1 MMQGSHRS
9 TDRFAVVEPRQ
20 IHGSVGPADPETL
33 GPKVL
38 ELAGVLQTTL
48 ELEQQIALFAKHIQ
62 VNLEIDG
69 LEYQNDDLN
78 QQYRFGNTA
87 THRATYDL
95 ELQDQRL
102 GSLRFFRELPF
113 TNKELRL
120 LENLLCGL
128 VYPLRNALTYLTA
141 LQLASHDPLTGVQN
155 RLALENSL
163 QREVELAH
171 RQQAPLSML
180 VIDAD
185 HFKRFNDE
193 YGHAFGDDVLRAL
206 AGAFNATVRRSDL
219 LFRYGGEE
227 FVIIASHTNREG
239 AALLAERI
247 RAAASAIET
256 ISGRDIELS
265 VSVGVAEL
273 AEGETAHELFER
285 ADHAV
290 YQAKEKGR
298 NCVVVA

>member
-1 MMQGSHRS
+1 MQGTNQS
-9 TDRFAVVEPRQ
+9 TGRFAVVEPRQ
-20 IHGSVGPADPETL
+20 VHGSVGPADPETL
-33 GPKVL
+33 GPRVL
-38 ELAGVLQTTL
+38 ELASVLQTTL
-48 ELEQQIALFAKHIQ
+48 ELEQQIGLFAKHLQ
-62 VNLEIDG
+62 TNLEIDG

-78 QQYRFGNTA
+78 RRYQFGSTA

-95 ELQDQRL
+95 ELQEQRL
-102 GSLRFFRELPF
+102 GSIRFFRELPF

-128 VYPLRNALTYLTA
+128 VYPLRNALTYLAA

-155 RLALENSL
+155 RLALENAL
-163 QREVELAH
+163 QREVDLAH
-171 RQQAPLSML
+171 RQQTSLSML

-206 AGAFNATVRRSDL
+206 AGALASTVRRSDL

-227 FVIIASHTNREG
+227 FVIIASHTNRDG
-239 AALLAERI
+239 AALLGERL
-247 RAAASAIET
+247 REAVSAIKT
-256 ISGRDIELS
+256 IGGRDIELS

-273 AEGETAHELFER
+273 AGQETSDELFER
-285 ADHAV
+285 ADTAV

>member
-1 MMQGSHRS
+1 MQGTNQS
-9 TDRFAVVEPRQ
+9 TGRFAVVEPRQ
-20 IHGSVGPADPETL
+20 VHGSVGPADPETL
-33 GPKVL
+33 GPRVL
-38 ELAGVLQTTL
+38 ELASVLQTTL
-48 ELEQQIALFAKHIQ
+48 ELEQQIGLFAKHLQ
-62 VNLEIDG
+62 TNLEIDG

-78 QQYRFGNTA
+78 RRYQFGSTA

-95 ELQDQRL
+95 ELQEQRL
-102 GSLRFFRELPF
+102 GSIRFFRELPF

-128 VYPLRNALTYLTA
+128 VYPLRNALTYLAA

-155 RLALENSL
+155 RLALENAL
-163 QREVELAH
+163 QREVDLAH
-171 RQQAPLSML
+171 RQQTSLSML

-206 AGAFNATVRRSDL
+206 AGALASTVRRSDL

-227 FVIIASHTNREG
+227 FVIIASHTNRDG
-239 AALLAERI
+239 AALLGERL
-247 RAAASAIET
+247 REAVSAIKT
-256 ISGRDIELS
+256 IGGRDIELS

-273 AEGETAHELFER
+273 AGQETSDELFER
-285 ADHAV
+285 ADTGV